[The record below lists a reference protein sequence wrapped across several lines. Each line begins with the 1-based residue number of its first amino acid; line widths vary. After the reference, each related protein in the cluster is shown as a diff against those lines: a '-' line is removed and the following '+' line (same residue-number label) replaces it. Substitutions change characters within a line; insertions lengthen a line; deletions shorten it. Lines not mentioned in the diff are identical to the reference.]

1 MHIRSLEIEGFTK
14 HRKTCLTFP
23 RRGLV
28 LVTGPNGAGK
38 SSLPE
43 AVSVALWN
51 KPLRKRT
58 GRKALRMW
66 RNSEGLVKVKTDRVF
81 AQRTAKGK
89 LKWSLAN
96 GDSEDFESTSK
107 AQADLEHVVGEHQVW
122 ARSRVFSSSDAS
134 HFTLAKDSER
144 KRLLELVL
152 RLDVFDGAYKACSKD
167 VGEEKIKLMHLEQE
181 IAVLEERC
189 QGLQDQLDEIL
200 PTVPAPVINN
210 DPVSQRTVEA
220 VKARL
225 QKKIAQH
232 RAAKAAAREL
242 TKEIEPFVA
251 AKARA
256 DAVVERA
263 QEALDAIRGG
273 KCGACGAPLPKDR
286 QEAGRKRLTQARG
299 AQDAAADELREAR
312 QTAQAAE
319 QRAETAL
326 AGAQEAEG
334 QLAAIERWQAAHD
347 AGRRLRYDLGM
358 RLAREEDKLDTLKA
372 DYRAAQGRVAELQA
386 ALSALGL
393 AGIRSHMLGA
403 ALQGIEAVAN
413 AWLARFAEAGDT
425 AITVQLEPYSEKP
438 GGGIKDAISLVLH
451 GVAEPE
457 NSDGEGQDYGATS
470 GGERRRV
477 DVAFVLAFAEIE
489 AGASGFDSGTMFF
502 DEVLDGLDEEGREA
516 AFDIL
521 SELAEHTCV
530 VVITH
535 NKQLISG
542 LAPHAV
548 AFWQVEGGRVYDRK
562 SGKAAASD
570 DAAGRKPRVDRE
582 ELSGAV
588 SGADAS
594 RDRRRKRR
602 ASRRGD

>member
-14 HRKTCLTFP
+14 HRRTVVKFP
-23 RRGLV
+23 KRGIV
-28 LVTGPNGAGK
+28 LVAGPNGAGK

-66 RNSEGLVKVKTDRVF
+66 RNSDGFVKVMTDRVE
-81 AQRTAKGK
+81 AKRTAKGK

-96 GDSEDFESTSK
+96 GDQADFESVSK

-122 ARSRVFSSSDAS
+122 ARSRVFSSSDAA

-152 RLDVFDGAYKACSKD
+152 RLDVFDDAYKACSKD
-167 VGEEKIKLMHLEQE
+167 LGEEKVKLFKLEQE

-189 QGLQDQLDEIL
+189 SGVQDQIDSIPER
-200 PTVPAPVINN
+200 VPAPVIDN
-210 DPVSQRTVEA
+210 DPVSVRTAEA
-220 VKARL
+220 VKERLRNVIAAYRVSKEAARQL
-225 QKKIAQH
+225 QEEVEPYVIKS
-232 RAAKAAAREL
+232 AKADSARDRAKEAYEL
-242 TKEIEPFVA
+242 LRQDKCDVCGGDIPQMSRRE
-251 AKARA
+251 AKARFRQATELA
-256 DAVVERA
+256 D
-263 QEALDAIRGG
+263 I
-273 KCGACGAPLPKDR
+273 
-286 QEAGRKRLTQARG
+286 
-299 AQDAAADELREAR
+299 AADRLRRAR
-312 QTAQAAE
+312 HTAQAARE
-319 QRAETAL
+319 RAERGQ
-326 AGAQEAEG
+326 AGAERAGEL
-334 QLAAIERWQAAHD
+334 LADVERWQAATE
-347 AGRRLRYDLGM
+347 AGRRAAYNLG
-358 RLAREEDKLDTLKA
+358 LKLEEAQDAVDTARAE
-372 DYRAAQGRVAELQA
+372 YRKVQGHVAELQT
-386 ALSALGL
+386 ALLALGL

-403 ALQGIEAVAN
+403 ALNGIEAVAN

-438 GGGIKDAISLVLH
+438 GGGIKDSISLVLH

-457 NSDGEGQDYGATS
+457 NSNGEGQDYGAAS

-521 SELAEHTCV
+521 QELAEHACV

-542 LAPHAV
+542 LMPHAA
-548 AFWQVEGGRVYDRK
+548 AFWQVEGGEVNDRK
-562 SGKAAASD
+562 SGRSRAASD
-570 DAAGRKPRVDRE
+570 AAAKGKSHVDRDQ
-582 ELSGAV
+582 LPR
-588 SGADAS
+588 ADRGSNAA
-594 RDRRRKRR
+594 RDRRRVRR
-602 ASRRGD
+602 ARGS